1 MKTLILI
8 IAALVLSSIAYSE
21 VDEDCLA
28 EPLYSVIGPT
38 YTYSDEFFEEYM
50 YNVNAGKV
58 RLDTCHSTPGNWI
71 YYGKFFDI
79 YFSLNIFPR
88 DTVFEY
94 DEDSLFKYIRYYPK
108 DLQPQYQY
116 LSDELDSIQSMFG
129 DYYFVDFMTLV
140 PDTTEMR
147 PLRRLK
153 LHFEEYES
161 VDSIFTKIMQFD
173 FVDTLTWE
181 MPVVISSVGDDYQN
195 KTFVYPNPSVNTL
208 QIESNL
214 VVSSIKIIDYSGNE
228 IKSIQGMALKT
239 VNIEDLPTGTYFIII
254 NNKYSHKFI
263 KE

>member
-1 MKTLILI
+1 
-8 IAALVLSSIAYSE
+8 
-21 VDEDCLA
+21 
-28 EPLYSVIGPT
+28 
-38 YTYSDEFFEEYM
+38 
-50 YNVNAGKV
+50 
-58 RLDTCHSTPGNWI
+58 
-71 YYGKFFDI
+71 
-79 YFSLNIFPR
+79 
-88 DTVFEY
+88 
-94 DEDSLFKYIRYYPK
+94 
-108 DLQPQYQY
+108 
-116 LSDELDSIQSMFG
+116 
-129 DYYFVDFMTLV
+129 
-140 PDTTEMR
+140 
-147 PLRRLK
+147 
-153 LHFEEYES
+153 
-161 VDSIFTKIMQFD
+161 D